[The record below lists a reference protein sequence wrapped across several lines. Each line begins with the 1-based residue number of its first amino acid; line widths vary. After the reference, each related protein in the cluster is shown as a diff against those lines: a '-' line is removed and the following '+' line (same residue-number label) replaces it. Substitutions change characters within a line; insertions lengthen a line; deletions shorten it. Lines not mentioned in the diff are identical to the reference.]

1 VSEDIKI
8 EIINDEKIHVPIA
21 YEKIIV
27 DDNELDSYSKEDIL
41 IQLDNKIINFQYIG
55 ESEDD
60 ENKIEQEKKED
71 ITRQQN
77 IVIYEHVPK
86 LQF

>member
-1 VSEDIKI
+1 MK
-8 EIINDEKIHVPIA
+8 KIHVPIA

-77 IVIYEHVPK
+77 IVIYGHVPK

>member
-21 YEKIIV
+21 YENIIV